1 MKLRAKA
8 ASLVAAIAAVTVP
21 IGLTAQ
27 SAVADHSHGG
37 RVEHVLL
44 ISVDGMHQSDL
55 DWYVANHPNSEL
67 AKLAE
72 GGQEYTDNH
81 TSDPSDSDP
90 GGTALMTG
98 ADPKLTGIY
107 YDDEYSHGVFPPGT
121 TNCSGPVPGGD
132 VIYDSPDDK
141 LANVPDLLTGS
152 TTNTFPSFDEGGSIY
167 SGNGGTSGKFP
178 GDDTDPGLIMNLSD
192 HPQSGLNPATY
203 PVDPKTC
210 KPIQPW
216 DFVGVNTIFQVIHN
230 AGLRTAYAEK
240 HAIYSSFNGPGSN
253 GMSIDDFFA
262 PEIDSQAV
270 EPNGV
275 PYPVDG
281 AWTDDNAATKQYDSY
296 KVQAV
301 INWINGY
308 DHSGKGPKVGTPA
321 IYGMNFQ
328 TVSTAEKLKSSPAVL
343 IGPNAQGDYT
353 EGPKLL
359 GGYMTV
365 NGQQVPGPLLQSALD
380 YVNDSLQQMVD
391 TIQADGEAHSTAI
404 ILTAKHGQS
413 PLNNSQLQRIDDG
426 PIISGVNAAWA
437 AAHPGSPTL
446 VVQEADDD
454 GLLWW
459 LSDRSQAA
467 ANFVKQ
473 YLWSHTAPA
482 VNYAGQTITVQHSGL
497 RTIFA
502 GDESARF
509 FGVPDS
515 DPHHPDVFAI
525 AQVGTIYTTGSK
537 IAEHGGD
544 NPGDRDVPLV
554 VYAPGHVSPGRFH
567 QWVETTQV
575 APTILELLGLDPR
588 QLQAV
593 REEGTQVLPG
603 IGRHGQQTADRRHAG
618 GRI

>member
-1 MKLRAKA
+1 MKARAR
-8 ASLVAAIAAVTVP
+8 VAALAATAAAVAIP
-21 IGLTAQ
+21 IGLTAGP
-27 SAVADHSHGG
+27 AVAEHPHHA
-37 RVEHVLL
+37 RVQHVLL

-55 DWYVANHPNSEL
+55 DWYVANHPDSEL
-67 AKLAE
+67 ATLAE
-72 GGQEYTDNH
+72 GGQEYTNDH

-98 ADPKLTGIY
+98 GDPKVTGIY
-107 YDDEYSHGVFPPGT
+107 YDVEYSHGVFPAGT
-121 TNCSGPVPGGD
+121 TNCSGPVPGGN
-132 VIYDSPDDK
+132 VIYDSPDD
-141 LANVPDLLTGS
+141 LLSAVPDLLNNGS
-152 TTNTFPSFDEGGSIY
+152 GNTFPSFDEGGSIY
-167 SGNGGTSGKFP
+167 PGGIDK
-178 GDDTDPGLIMNLSD
+178 DPGKIMNLSP

-216 DFVGVNTIFQVIHN
+216 DFLGVNTIFQVIHD
-230 AGLRTAYAEK
+230 AGMRTAFAEK
-240 HAIYSSFNGPGSN
+240 HAVYTSFNGPGSN
-253 GMSIDDFFA
+253 GMSIDDFFG
-262 PEIDSQAV
+262 PEIDAQAV

-308 DHSGKGPKVGTPA
+308 DHSGTGPKVGTPA

-343 IGPNAQGDYT
+343 IGPNSQGNYT
-353 EGPKLL
+353 EGPSLP
-359 GGYMTV
+359 GGYVTE
-365 NGQQVPGPLLQSALD
+365 NGVQVPGPLLQSALD
-380 YVNDSLQQMVD
+380 YVNDSLQRMVD
-391 TIQADGEAHSTAI
+391 AIQAAGETNSTAI

-426 PIISGVNAAWA
+426 PIVSGVNAAWA
-437 AAHPGSPTL
+437 EEHPSNPTL

-459 LSDRSQAA
+459 LSDRSQQATE
-467 ANFVKQ
+467 FVKN
-473 YLWSHTAPA
+473 YLWTHSAPA
-482 VNYAGQTITVQHSGL
+482 VNYAGQTVTVQHSGL
-497 RTIFA
+497 NQIFA
-502 GDESARF
+502 GQESARF
-509 FGVPDS
+509 FGVANS
-515 DPHHPDVFAI
+515 DPHHPDVFGI

-554 VYAPGHVSPGRFH
+554 VYAPSNVSPGQSER
-567 QWVETTQV
+567 WVENTQV
-575 APTILELLGLDPR
+575 APTILKLLGLDPN

-603 IGRHGQQTADRRHAG
+603 IGTEFGDWRR
-618 GRI
+618 

>member
-1 MKLRAKA
+1 MKVRARVVALAA
-8 ASLVAAIAAVTVP
+8 ASAAVAIP
-21 IGLTAQ
+21 IGLTAGP
-27 SAVADHSHGG
+27 AVAEHPHHA
-37 RVEHVLL
+37 RVQHVVL

-67 AKLAE
+67 AQLAE
-72 GGQEYTDNH
+72 GGEEYTNDH
-81 TSDPSDSDP
+81 TADPSDSDP
-90 GGTALMTG
+90 AGTALMTG
-98 ADPKLTGIY
+98 GDPKVTGIY

-121 TNCSGPVPGGD
+121 TNCSGPVPGGN
-132 VIYDSPDDK
+132 VIYDSPDD
-141 LANVPDLLTGS
+141 LLPAVPDLLNNGS
-152 TTNTFPSFDEGGSIY
+152 GNTFPSFDEGGSIY
-167 SGNGGTSGKFP
+167 PGGV
-178 GDDTDPGLIMNLSD
+178 DTDPGKIMNLSP

-203 PVDPKTC
+203 PVDPNTC

-230 AGLRTAYAEK
+230 AGMRTAFAEK

-253 GMSIDDFFA
+253 GMSIDDLFA

-281 AWTDDNAATKQYDSY
+281 AWTDDNAATKQYDAY

-308 DHSGKGPKVGTPA
+308 DHSGTGPKVGTPA

-343 IGPNAQGDYT
+343 IGPNAQGNYT
-353 EGPKLL
+353 EGPSLP
-359 GGYMTV
+359 GGYATE
-365 NGQQVPGPLLQSALD
+365 NGVQVPGPLLQSALD
-380 YVNDSLQQMVD
+380 YVNNSLQQMVD
-391 TIQADGEAHSTAI
+391 AIQAAGETNSTAI

-426 PIISGVNAAWA
+426 PIISAVNAAWA
-437 AAHPGSPTL
+437 NEHPSNPTL

-459 LSDRSQAA
+459 LSDRSQQATE
-467 ANFVKQ
+467 FVKH
-473 YLWSHTAPA
+473 YLWTHSAPA
-482 VNYAGQTITVQHSGL
+482 VNFAGQTVTVQHSGL
-497 RTIFA
+497 KRIFA
-502 GDESARF
+502 GRQSATF
-509 FGVPDS
+509 FGVANS

-554 VYAPGHVSPGRFH
+554 VYAPSSVSPGQSDR
-567 QWVETTQV
+567 WVENTQV
-575 APTILELLGLDPR
+575 APTILKLLGLDPN

-603 IGRHGQQTADRRHAG
+603 IGTQFGDWRR
-618 GRI
+618 

>member
-1 MKLRAKA
+1 MRRVTKLGA
-8 ASLVAAIAAVTVP
+8 AAAAIAVGAIGATAAAV
-21 IGLTAQ
+21 
-27 SAVADHSHGG
+27 SADQPGYGHPHGQTI
-37 RVEHVLL
+37 RHVLL

-55 DWYVANHPNSEL
+55 DWYIANHPGSEL
-67 AKLAE
+67 ARLAT
-72 GGQEYTDNH
+72 GGAEYTDAH

-90 GGTALMTG
+90 GGTALISG
-98 ADPKLTGIY
+98 GDPKVTGIY
-107 YDDEYSHGVFPPGT
+107 YDDEYSHGVFPAGT

-132 VIYDSPDDK
+132 VIYDSPDDI

-167 SGNGGTSGKFP
+167 PNGIDKNP
-178 GDDTDPGLIMNLSD
+178 ALIMGLSD

-203 PVDPKTC
+203 PVDPRTC

-216 DFVGVNTIFQVIHN
+216 DFVGVNTIFQVIHA
-230 AGLRTAYAEK
+230 AGMRTAYSEK
-240 HAIYSSFNGPGSN
+240 HAIYTSFNGPGSN
-253 GMSIDDFFA
+253 GMSIDDFFG

-270 EPNGV
+270 EPNGT

-281 AWTDDNAATKQYDSY
+281 AWTADNVATQQYDGY

-308 DHSGKGPKVGTPA
+308 DHSGRGPKLGTPA

-328 TVSTAEKLKSSPAVL
+328 TVSTAEKLKHSPGAVIGQDAHGNL
-343 IGPNAQGDYT
+343 I
-353 EGPKLL
+353 EGPPLP

-365 NGQQVPGPLLQSALD
+365 NGQQVPGPLLQIALS
-380 YVNDSLQQMVD
+380 YVNNALQRMAD
-391 TIQADGEAHSTAI
+391 TIQADGEADSTAI

-413 PLNNSQLQRIDDG
+413 PLNSSQLQRIDDG
-426 PIISGVNAAWA
+426 PIISGVNSAWA
-437 AAHPGSPTL
+437 ALHPSNQTL

-467 ANFVKQ
+467 ADFVRD
-473 YLWSHTAPA
+473 YLWTHTAQA
-482 VNYAGQTITVQHSGL
+482 VTYAGTTITVQHSGL
-497 RTIFA
+497 KRIFA

-509 FGVPDS
+509 FGVANS
-515 DPHHPDVFAI
+515 DPHHPDVFGI

-554 VYAPGHVSPGRFH
+554 VYAPSTVAPRRSGA
-567 QWVETTQV
+567 WVETTQV
-575 APTILELLGLDPR
+575 APTILRLLGLDPNA
-588 QLQAV
+588 LEAV

-603 IGRHGQQTADRRHAG
+603 IGEQGWGH
-618 GRI
+618 